1 MISCPA
7 IDKMTTT
14 GDSYADVFEWDT
26 RNLSGLIFLFSA
38 ETKNLNVRILGSLDG
53 VSYPITI
60 TSEFTIVAAATATEI
75 RISKY
80 YPYIK
85 IQVKPASAGQHGTLA
100 TQAVGTDGLGS
111 GEMAIDQ
118 AEQGT
123 NNVIVAGYKTKRLSV
138 TFAGIGAT
146 AQYDAVGTL
155 TEVVGWASANG
166 RGATL
171 RRLWIE
177 VNNNAI
183 APQFELHFFNA
194 SNPTVAT
201 DNVTWTSLAAD
212 AAKRSGYL
220 QVPPCAKPTGSGTI
234 DIVRAQAP
242 DNDGYS
248 LDMQMTC
255 AAASTSLWL
264 ALKLLTSGISFAGSP
279 GNTITVVMEIEQS

>member
-1 MISCPA
+1 MSGSSVGAKALCA
-7 IDKMTTT
+7 VIDATSMEVLPLIATDN
-14 GDSYADVFEWDT
+14 GDGTAS
-26 RNLSGLIFLFSA
+26 LSIG
-38 ETKNLNVRILGSLDG
+38 
-53 VSYPITI
+53 
-60 TSEFTIVAAATATEI
+60 
-75 RISKY
+75 
-80 YPYIK
+80 
-85 IQVKPASAGQHGTLA
+85 
-100 TQAVGTDGLGS
+100 
-111 GEMAIDQ
+111 IDQ
-118 AEQGT
+118 VSANANT
-123 NNVIVAGYKTKRLSV
+123 IVAGYKTKRLSV
-138 TFAGIGAT
+138 TFTGIGAT
-146 AQYDAVGTL
+146 AQYDMVGAL
-155 TEVVGWASANG
+155 TEIPNWASAVG

-194 SNPTVAT
+194 SNPTVAG

-212 AAKRSGYL
+212 SAKRAGYL
-220 QVPPCAKPTGSGTI
+220 NVPACAKPAGSGTI

-242 DNDGYS
+242 DDYGAS